1 VKTWSLSETIV
12 VGIPWK
18 MVYLLHERGHHHSHY
33 EWVIQTQEMSI
44 LGEGISHHRNAVE
57 MP

>member
-1 VKTWSLSETIV
+1 VKTWSLSETIA
-12 VGIPWK
+12 VGIPWET
-18 MVYLLHERGHHHSHY
+18 VYLFHEQSHHHSHY
-33 EWVIQTQEMSI
+33 ERVVQTQEMSI